1 MGGKGNG
8 FSLCGMYNFLI
19 CFLKFGQLFERVT
32 SYYDCVL
39 FVYVYE
45 NYISNQSK
53 ALIEV
58 LTEMFPIT
66 K

>member
-8 FSLCGMYNFLI
+8 FSLCGMY
-19 CFLKFGQLFERVT
+19 KFGQLFERVT